1 MTMLC
6 EMPVQ
11 AKKTKK
17 AMKAR
22 HARYPRH
29 AATPTRQRGA
39 QAVEFALVLPFFLVL
54 LMLTVDLGFL
64 MLNKAVITNAS
75 REAARAGSLLSATA
89 WSPSDVAAVACN
101 YAKSSLITTSQGSHT
116 NNCSGTADPVIVVS
130 NLNGNLSPQMGDPIR
145 VQVSY
150 AYQGLLKSLLAPT
163 TGETPERQT
172 LQSVWNLTATST
184 MRHE

>member
-1 MTMLC
+1 MTMSC
-6 EMPVQ
+6 EMPMQVKQ
-11 AKKTKK
+11 

-22 HARYPRH
+22 HARNHKH

-54 LMLTVDLGFL
+54 LMLTIDFGFL

-101 YAKSSLITTSQGSHT
+101 YVKSALISTSQGSRT
-116 NNCSGTADPVIVVS
+116 VSCSGTADPVIVVS

-145 VQVSY
+145 VQVTY
-150 AYQGLLKSLLAPT
+150 AYQGLLNSLW
-163 TGETPERQT
+163 GSSQGQTPGSQT
-172 LQSVWNLTATST
+172 LESVWTLTATST

>member
-1 MTMLC
+1 MTLLC
-6 EMPVQ
+6 EMPRQ
-11 AKKTKK
+11 L
-17 AMKAR
+17 R
-22 HARYPRH
+22 RARYARY

-75 REAARAGSLLSATA
+75 REAARAGSLLTATA

-101 YAKSSLITTSQGSHT
+101 YAKSALISTSQGSRT
-116 NNCSGTADPVIVVS
+116 SNCSGTSDPVIVVS
-130 NLNGNLSPQMGDPIR
+130 NLNGNLSPKMGDPIR
-145 VQVSY
+145 VQMTY
-150 AYQGLLKSLLAPT
+150 AYQGLLKSLWGT
-163 TGETPERQT
+163 SQGQTPGSQT
-172 LQSVWNLTATST
+172 LESVWTLTATST

>member
-1 MTMLC
+1 MTMFC
-6 EMPVQ
+6 EIPMH
-11 AKKTKK
+11 AKKT
-17 AMKAR
+17 MKAR
-22 HARYPRH
+22 HARH

-54 LMLTVDLGFL
+54 LMLTIDLGFL

-101 YAKSSLITTSQGSHT
+101 YAKSALISTSQGSRT
-116 NNCSGTADPVIVVS
+116 NNCSGTSDPVIVVS

-145 VQVSY
+145 VQMTY
-150 AYQGLLKSLLAPT
+150 AYQGLLKSLWGT
-163 TGETPERQT
+163 SQGQTPGSQT
-172 LQSVWNLTATST
+172 LESVWTLTATST

>member
-1 MTMLC
+1 MFC
-6 EMPVQ
+6 EIPMH
-11 AKKTKK
+11 AKKT
-17 AMKAR
+17 MKAR
-22 HARYPRH
+22 HARH

-75 REAARAGSLLSATA
+75 REAARAGSLLTATA

-101 YAKSSLITTSQGSHT
+101 YAKSALISTSQGSRT
-116 NNCSGTADPVIVVS
+116 VSCSGTADPVIVVS
-130 NLNGNLSPQMGDPIR
+130 NLNGNLSPKMGDPIR
-145 VQVSY
+145 VQMTY
-150 AYQGLLKSLLAPT
+150 AYQGLLKSLWGT
-163 TGETPERQT
+163 SQGQTPGSQT
-172 LQSVWNLTATST
+172 LESVWTLTATST

>member
-1 MTMLC
+1 MTMFC
-6 EMPVQ
+6 EMPSQ
-11 AKKTKK
+11 AE
-17 AMKAR
+17 KAR
-22 HARYPRH
+22 N
-29 AATPTRQRGA
+29 AATTKQQRGA

-89 WSPSDVAAVACN
+89 WSAGDVAAVACN
-101 YAKSSLITTSQGSHT
+101 YAKSALITTSQGSRT
-116 NNCSGTADPVIVVS
+116 NNCSGTSDPVIVVS

-150 AYQGLLKSLLAPT
+150 AYQGLLKSLWVPT
-163 TGETPERQT
+163 QGQTAGRQT
-172 LQSVWNLTATST
+172 LESVWNLTATST